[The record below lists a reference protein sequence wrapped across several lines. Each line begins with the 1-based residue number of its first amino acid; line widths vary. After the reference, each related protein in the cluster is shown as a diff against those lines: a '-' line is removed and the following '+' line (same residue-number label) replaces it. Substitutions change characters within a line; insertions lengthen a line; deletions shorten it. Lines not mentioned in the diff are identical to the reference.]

1 WTRGLSPN
9 EIRAIYTAGVNGKG
23 VLEAAVEAEVEEVK
37 LSAVISGSNLTISW
51 PTAVAGFTLES
62 TDRLPAT
69 TWTPVAGVQNNS
81 VSIPLGGD
89 SKFYRLRK

>member
-1 WTRGLSPN
+1 M
-9 EIRAIYTAGVNGKG
+9 
-23 VLEAAVEAEVEEVK
+23 EAAVEAEVEAPK
-37 LSAVISGSNLTISW
+37 LSAVVSGSDLTISW

-69 TWTPVAGVQNNS
+69 SWTPVAGIQNNS
-81 VSIPLGGD
+81 VSIPIGGD